1 MVTAFYQIE
10 NVLSLSFCP
19 THHKQF
25 MYSKIQDVLGEQLGN
40 VLQNCCSQVSS
51 SVPDCT
57 VQTSLSKI
65 WELLHLFY
73 ADMIFYTVLAFC
85 NNNSGMMSSQ

>member
-1 MVTAFYQIE
+1 MVIAFYQIE
-10 NVLSLSFCP
+10 NVLSLSFSP

-25 MYSKIQDVLGEQLGN
+25 MYSKLQDILGEQLGN
-40 VLQNCCSQVSS
+40 VLQNGCCQVSS

-65 WELLHLFY
+65 
-73 ADMIFYTVLAFC
+73 
-85 NNNSGMMSSQ
+85 